1 MRTSTAMTTADAIIA
16 GDELPTIIWMIDAHC
31 DIGDPLAEEMARN
44 IRPEVRRRVVDAG
57 IQMPQTG
64 TFLD

>member
-1 MRTSTAMTTADAIIA
+1 MRTSTAITTADAIIA
-16 GDELPTIIWMIDAHC
+16 GDELPSIIWMIDAYC
-31 DIGDPLAEEMARN
+31 DIGDPLAEEMTRN
-44 IRPEVRRRVVDAG
+44 IRPEVRRLVADAG